1 MKFDSD
7 LLLTYKRLLQTT
19 ELEKSYQE
27 FVRLFRYLRIELEK
41 QLTDCKFQGA
51 VVENAMDY
59 SYFQFTNGSLKKKGL
74 KLAVAFV
81 HRDFRFEVWL
91 SGFNRKYQSR
101 YFELLKNK
109 QQPFS
114 LTDDPKRTDYILR
127 ILLDTNMDLSDGE
140 RVLAEVSAAALELLG
155 YAERVEAA

>member
-1 MKFDSD
+1 M
-7 LLLTYKRLLQTT
+7 
-19 ELEKSYQE
+19 
-27 FVRLFRYLRIELEK
+27 
-41 QLTDCKFQGA
+41 
-51 VVENAMDY
+51 
-59 SYFQFTNGSLKKKGL
+59 KKKGL
-74 KLAVAFV
+74 KLAVTFV